1 MRVIIA
7 GSRDIPFD
15 HAIFWIG
22 KAIEESGFMPTEVLS
37 GTARGVDYAGEVW
50 AHRRS
55 IPVRRFPPDF
65 KGYGKVLAGRA
76 RNLKMAE
83 SADGLIAIWNGVSTG
98 TEHMIETAKRCKL
111 KVFVL
116 DTTEQAV
123 KPRPHGYPTNP

>member
-7 GSRDIPFD
+7 GSRNIPFD
-15 HAIFWIG
+15 HGIFWIG

-37 GTARGVDYAGEVW
+37 GTARGVDHAGETW
-50 AHRRS
+50 AQLRD
-55 IPVRRFPPDF
+55 IPVRRFPADWNA
-65 KGYGKVLAGRA
+65 YGKIAGRA

-83 SADGLIAIWNGVSTG
+83 NADALIAIWNGVSTG

-116 DTTEQAV
+116 NTTQQV
-123 KPRPHGYPTNP
+123 TKPKTHGNSDYP

>member
-22 KAIEESGFMPTEVLS
+22 KAIKESGFMPTEVLS
-37 GTARGVDYAGEVW
+37 GGARGVDRAGEVW
-50 AHRRS
+50 AQCRN
-55 IPVRRFPPDF
+55 IPVRRFPADWQ
-65 KGYGKVLAGRA
+65 GYGPIAGRA

-116 DTTEQAV
+116 DTTKQAV